1 MAIRRRDYTSK
12 KTGRR
17 TSRYYAVV
25 YDPATQKPQYSPA
38 CSTLSEAKEA
48 EAAMKDLY
56 GQRSSISF
64 SELVEKWKAAVE
76 PDLAPRTFSE
86 YCYCIASVFL
96 PRFGQTPIDR
106 IRIEDLNAWKAEA
119 VKKWK
124 PETVNKRIN
133 ALISVFSF
141 AVRSGLLRS
150 SPCDGLT
157 RCRVELSAK
166 NTWTE
171 AEIRAFCGSEA
182 FRRSFYRVP
191 LLLAISTGIR
201 PGELCGLSEEDI
213 LQDRIVLHRGLSA
226 DGTETDLKT
235 TRSHRSLIL
244 PEDLLQE
251 LRDYVAGKAPGADRG
266 FLFVTKTG
274 TPLRPD
280 LLSNVFRDLQD
291 ECGLDLPHLR
301 LYDLRHSVATNLYL
315 AGEKDK
321 VISDL
326 LGNAPQTMERHYVHV
341 RENTSAAALS
351 SYVANLYC
359 DKFLD
364 TKKEADLSVDL
375 FPLLSAACGRARDGN
390 RTRDLLLG
398 KVDQIARLL
407 QEIVALLDDPET
419 YSK

>member
-1 MAIRRRDYTSK
+1 MAVRRRDYTSK

-17 TSRYYAVV
+17 SSRFYAVV
-25 YDPATQKPQYSPA
+25 YDPATQKPQYSPSCA
-38 CSTLSEAKEA
+38 TLSEARDA
-48 EAAMKDLY
+48 EAAMIELFRR
-56 GQRSSISF
+56 RSSITF
-64 SELVEKWKAAVE
+64 GELVEKWKDAVE

-86 YCYCIASVFL
+86 YCYCLASVFL
-96 PRFGQTPIDR
+96 PRWGLTPIDR
-106 IRIEDLNAWKAEA
+106 IRVEDLNAWKAEA

-124 PETVNKRIN
+124 AETVNKRIN
-133 ALISVFSF
+133 ALVSVFSF
-141 AVRSGLLRS
+141 AVRSGFLRS
-150 SPCDGLT
+150 SPCDGVT
-157 RCRVELSAK
+157 RCRVELTAK
-166 NTWTE
+166 NTWSE
-171 AEIRAFCGSEA
+171 AEIRAFCGSDA

-201 PGELCGLSEEDI
+201 PGELCGLAEED
-213 LQDRIVLHRGLSA
+213 LLPDRLVLHRGLSA

-251 LRDYVAGKAPGADRG
+251 LRAYIADKAPGADRG

-274 TPLRPD
+274 SPLRPD
-280 LLSNVFRDLQD
+280 LLSSVFRDLQD
-291 ECGLDLPHLR
+291 ECGLDLPRLR

-326 LGNAPQTMERHYVHV
+326 LGNSPQTMERHYVHV
-341 RENTSAAALS
+341 RENSAAAALS

-359 DKFLD
+359 DKILD
-364 TKKEADLSVDL
+364 TKKEADLPVDL
-375 FPLLSAACGRARDGN
+375 FSLVSAACGEARDGN

-398 KVDQIARLL
+398 KVGQIARILS
-407 QEIVALLDDPET
+407 EIVELLGGSDCD
-419 YSK
+419 SK